1 MGGINYVLYIRTC
14 INDNRF
20 LIVIICGII
29 INRKDII
36 KDEKGT

>member
-1 MGGINYVLYIRTC
+1 MYCILGLVLMI
-14 INDNRF
+14 IGF